1 MIKKHPDLLDSCSSK
16 YSEIV
21 DEKAI
26 QNLESAVEKHYEQF
40 LDDFKNNVN
49 SEPPSRVL
57 ASIRIQQQTLER
69 YSELFL
75 ERKTALMS
83 FYLHRHPQD
92 VATLEKA
99 DEKLKERQKILNQS
113 LRETE
118 IFQEKYNSYHNWLD
132 DRLQEVCE
140 LANDSDIPFQEKLDL
155 LHEFKHKVE
164 VDGKSQMFN
173 VECNDHSEEAPI
185 EEREGIKHMSQVLE
199 DKRKDLIKQASD
211 WIDQLENT
219 KNALVE
225 INKAYQAA
233 ASWLTDLESQKPQH
247 QNCTNDETKSLGA
260 KLDAVIERITKL
272 PVPINAQFTCQMKI
286 DKYEEMLEKKEKEN
300 RDKDDK
306 IDNLTNLDEK
316 KTKTIQNLEADVLK
330 KDKENLRLLHKDSKI
345 V

>member
-113 LRETE
+113 LRET
-118 IFQEKYNSYHNWLD
+118 
-132 DRLQEVCE
+132 
-140 LANDSDIPFQEKLDL
+140 
-155 LHEFKHKVE
+155 
-164 VDGKSQMFN
+164 
-173 VECNDHSEEAPI
+173 
-185 EEREGIKHMSQVLE
+185 
-199 DKRKDLIKQASD
+199 
-211 WIDQLENT
+211 
-219 KNALVE
+219 
-225 INKAYQAA
+225 
-233 ASWLTDLESQKPQH
+233 
-247 QNCTNDETKSLGA
+247 
-260 KLDAVIERITKL
+260 
-272 PVPINAQFTCQMKI
+272 
-286 DKYEEMLEKKEKEN
+286 
-300 RDKDDK
+300 
-306 IDNLTNLDEK
+306 
-316 KTKTIQNLEADVLK
+316 
-330 KDKENLRLLHKDSKI
+330 
-345 V
+345 